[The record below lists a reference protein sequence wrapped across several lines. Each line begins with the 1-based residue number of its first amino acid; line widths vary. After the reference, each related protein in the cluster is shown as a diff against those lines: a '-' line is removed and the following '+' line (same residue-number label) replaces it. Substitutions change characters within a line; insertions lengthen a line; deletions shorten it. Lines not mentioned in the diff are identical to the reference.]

1 MMGNSVFPDKRG
13 QADIKTVSKVIS
25 GMKREIKDQ

>member
-13 QADIKTVSKVIS
+13 QADIKPVFKSDFRNE
-25 GMKREIKDQ
+25 KRN